1 MKYNVVLILHSG
13 LAHCLEV
20 RGKIRWCKRVAKRH
34 QDWCIKQI
42 DTPGTV
48 FNQRYV
54 SCIIEEDPS

>member
-1 MKYNVVLILHSG
+1 MKYNVVLILH
-13 LAHCLEV
+13 CE
-20 RGKIRWCKRVAKRH
+20 RVAKRH
-34 QDWCIKQI
+34 HDWCIKQI